1 MRIKTEVEGVL
12 RDTKNGALLNS
23 DNQSLVAYKKMKKR
37 NIEIDEMKNDID
49 CLKNDISDIK
59 GLLNKIAEKL

>member
-12 RDTKNGALLNS
+12 RDVNNGALLNS
-23 DNQSLVAYKKMKKR
+23 DNQSLIAYKKMKKR
-37 NIEIDEMKNDID
+37 NMEIDEMKNDID
-49 CLKNDISDIK
+49 GLKNDISDIK